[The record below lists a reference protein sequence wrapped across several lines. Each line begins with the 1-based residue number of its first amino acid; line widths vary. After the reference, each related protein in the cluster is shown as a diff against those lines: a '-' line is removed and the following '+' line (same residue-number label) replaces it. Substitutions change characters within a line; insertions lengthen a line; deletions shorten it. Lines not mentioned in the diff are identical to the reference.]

1 MGFFNRSLRKAFGT
15 RAGKSATRVLGLG
28 ALLLL
33 AGCATTEFYQA
44 RDACRAE
51 WYARIPERIEQRL
64 VNETRYE
71 ERFTGET
78 VCTTNNSITN
88 CVQQTRRVPVTYP
101 VVKNFDLNEPKRTPR
116 INACVIDLC
125 LNRFGNPECKP

>member
-1 MGFFNRSLRKAFGT
+1 MRYFDRNLRGAFGS
-15 RAGKSATRVLGLG
+15 GVQKPATRFVGL
-28 ALLLL
+28 AAVLLL

-51 WYARIPERIEQRL
+51 WYARIPERIEQRI

-78 VCTTNNSITN
+78 VCTTNKSVVN
-88 CVQQTRRVPVTYP
+88 CVQRTRRVPVTYP

-125 LNRFGNPECKP
+125 LNRFGNPDCKP

>member
-51 WYARIPERIEQRL
+51 WYARIPERIDQRI

-78 VCTTNNSITN
+78 ICTTNNNQRDGS
-88 CVQQTRRVPVTYP
+88 V
-101 VVKNFDLNEPKRTPR
+101 
-116 INACVIDLC
+116 C
-125 LNRFGNPECKP
+125 LNSFRAFCKWISASVMPPPPGAQAG

>member
-1 MGFFNRSLRKAFGT
+1 MKFFDRNLVIGLRNSVPKLF
-15 RAGKSATRVLGLG
+15 GLG
-28 ALLLL
+28 GLLLL
-33 AGCATTEFYQA
+33 SGCATTEFYQA

-78 VCTTNNSITN
+78 VCTTNNDVTN

-125 LNRFGNPECKP
+125 LNRFGNPDCKP

>member
-1 MGFFNRSLRKAFGT
+1 MKVFGSGFGGT
-15 RAGKSATRVLGLG
+15 PGKSAATRLGLG
-28 ALLLL
+28 SLLLL
-33 AGCATTEFYQA
+33 TGCATAEFYQA

-88 CVQQTRRVPVTYP
+88 CVQQTRTVPVTYP